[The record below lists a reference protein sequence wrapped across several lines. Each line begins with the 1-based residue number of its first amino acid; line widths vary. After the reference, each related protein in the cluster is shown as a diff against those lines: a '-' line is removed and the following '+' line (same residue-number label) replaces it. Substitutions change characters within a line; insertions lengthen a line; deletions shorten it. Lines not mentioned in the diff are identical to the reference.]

1 MKIIAFDI
9 EKGDI
14 IKVRDFR
21 GYKYVK
27 IIDSH
32 SANSVYAD
40 FNFEGVGLYGVLV
53 DPKTLKSTKE
63 IYRQILDI
71 LDEVELIKREKRRK
85 K

>member
-21 GYKYVK
+21 GSKCVK
-27 IIDSH
+27 ILDRH

-40 FNFEGVGLYGVLV
+40 FCFEGVGVYGKEV
-53 DPKTLKSTKE
+53 DPDTFEETNKE
-63 IYRQILDI
+63 YRKIFDI
-71 LDEVELIKREKRRK
+71 LDDIELVMRA
-85 K
+85 